1 MPKVLIADELSSRAL
16 EIFRSRG
23 LEVDVNVGLK
33 KPDLLKIISAY
44 DGLAVRSATKADKE
58 VIAAAR
64 NLKVIGRAG
73 IGVDNIDIPAATAR
87 GIVVMNTPFGNSI
100 TTAEHAIALLFA
112 AARQIGAA
120 DVSTQSGK
128 WEKNRFMGVELYAKT
143 LGLIGCGNIGAL
155 VAERALALK
164 MKVIAYDP
172 FLSPERAVKLG
183 VEKVELEDLL
193 TRADAISLHTP
204 LTDKTRNI
212 LSAEAIAKTR
222 KGVIIVNAA
231 RGGLV
236 DETALRAALENGQ
249 VAAAGFDVFV
259 TEPAKENVLFGAPN
273 FVATPHLGAS
283 TNEAQE
289 NVALQVAEQ
298 MADFLL
304 SGAVT
309 NALNMASITAEE
321 APRLKPFSALI
332 EKLGA
337 FAGQVAD
344 DGIEAV
350 EIEYEGDVAAL
361 NTRPLTAIALASL
374 MRPLI
379 PDVNMVSAPDVLK
392 QKGTPLTESKRE
404 TSPIYGSL
412 IRIRVLTGGSWRTL
426 AGVVNAGSAKIVEV
440 KGMPLEAEFH
450 PVMLFINNQDKP
462 GFIGAL
468 GTMLGEANINIAT
481 FHLGRQSEGRD
492 AIAIVGVDQVVPE
505 SVQQALRELSH
516 VRYVKVLRF

>member
-1 MPKVLIADELSSRAL
+1 VPKVLIADELSPKAL
-16 EIFRSRG
+16 DIFRSRG
-23 LEVDVNVGLK
+23 VEVDVRIGLK
-33 KPDLLKIISAY
+33 KADLLDIIGGY

-58 VIAAAR
+58 VIAAATS
-64 NLKVIGRAG
+64 LKVIGRAG
-73 IGVDNIDIPAATAR
+73 IGVDNIDIPSATAR

-112 AARQIGAA
+112 AARQIAAA
-120 DVSTQSGK
+120 DVSTQAGK

-164 MKVIAYDP
+164 MKLIAYDP

-193 TRADAISLHTP
+193 TRADVISLHTP
-204 LTDKTRNI
+204 LTDKTKNI
-212 LSAEAIAKTR
+212 LSADALGKTKR
-222 KGVIIVNAA
+222 GVIIVNAA

-236 DETALRAALENGQ
+236 DEAALRAALDSGH

-259 TEPAKENVLFGAPN
+259 TEPARQSALFGAPN

-289 NVALQVAEQ
+289 NVALQIAEQ
-298 MADFLL
+298 MSDYLL

-309 NALNMASITAEE
+309 NALNMASISAEE
-321 APRLKPFSALI
+321 ASRLKPFIGLI
-332 EKLGA
+332 DKLGA
-337 FAGQVAD
+337 FAGQIAD
-344 DGIEAV
+344 EGLEAV
-350 EIEYEGDVAAL
+350 EIEYEGEVAQL
-361 NTRPLTAIALASL
+361 NTQPLTAVALASL
-374 MRPLI
+374 MRPLM
-379 PDVNMVSAPDVLK
+379 PDVNMVSAPAILK
-392 QKGTPLTESKRE
+392 QKGTPLTESRRE

-412 IRIRVLTGGSWRTL
+412 IRIKVLTGGRWRTL

-440 KGMPLEAEFH
+440 KGMALEADFH
-450 PVMLFINNQDKP
+450 PVMLLINNRDKP

-468 GTMLGEANINIAT
+468 GTILGEANINIAT
-481 FHLGRQSEGRD
+481 FHLGRQAAEQD
-492 AIAIVGVDQVVPE
+492 AIAIVGVDQVLPE
-505 SVQQALRELSH
+505 AIQLKLRALPH